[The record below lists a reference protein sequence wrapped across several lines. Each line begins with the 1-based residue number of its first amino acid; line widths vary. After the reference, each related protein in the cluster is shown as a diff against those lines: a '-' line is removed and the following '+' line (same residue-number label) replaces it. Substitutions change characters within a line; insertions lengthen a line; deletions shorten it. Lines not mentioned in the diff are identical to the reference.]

1 MSIMRRI
8 EVKIMARPRKCR
20 RVCGLPNSCGF
31 GPLNSGCGEEQIVIM
46 TVDEFET
53 IRLIDWE
60 KLTQR
65 ECGEQMQVS
74 RTTVQAIYDEAR
86 SKLADCLIHG
96 KKLLIDGGDYKL
108 CNGNHRGCCRRACM
122 RMRQNAGSALLQ
134 QNEEKQ
140 ERDLEDESCDSGK

>member
-1 MSIMRRI
+1 
-8 EVKIMARPRKCR
+8 MARPRKCR
-20 RVCGLPNSCGF
+20 MVCGLPGSSGF
-31 GPLNSGCGEEQIVIM
+31 GPLNSGYGEEQMVIM

-53 IRLIDWE
+53 IRLIDGE

-96 KKLLIDGGDYKL
+96 KKLLINGGDYKL
-108 CNGNHRGCCRRACM
+108 CNGRSRGCCRKACM
-122 RMRQNAGSALLQ
+122 RAEQNTNFEFLQ
-134 QNEEKQ
+134 QLNEKQ
-140 ERDLEDESCDSGK
+140 EGSLEDESCDSGK